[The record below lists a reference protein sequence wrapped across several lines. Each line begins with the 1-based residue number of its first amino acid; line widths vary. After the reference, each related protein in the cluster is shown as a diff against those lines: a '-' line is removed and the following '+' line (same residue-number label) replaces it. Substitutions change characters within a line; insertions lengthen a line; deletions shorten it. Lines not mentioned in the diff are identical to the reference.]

1 MATGSII
8 LPVQSAKLPSSN
20 PARIDGSTVNW
31 KLLFDAATSQSAWW
45 QFRLPANYSGSPV
58 LKLQFAPQ
66 STQSGTLAAVWR
78 AYAEGV
84 APGSDIATDTYGSA
98 NSATS
103 TLANN
108 QAAGILTE
116 LSISLSNI
124 GGAFAAG
131 NFVKIM
137 VDRNAASGSDT
148 ATGDMALVNATLEY
162 TTT

>member
-1 MATGSII
+1 MATGTIL
-8 LPVQSAKLPSSN
+8 LPVQAAKLPSAN

-45 QFRLPANYSGSPV
+45 QFRLPVNYASSPV
-58 LKLQFAPQ
+58 LKLQFSPQ
-66 STQSGTLAAVWR
+66 TTQSGTLAAVFR

-84 APGSDIATDTYGSA
+84 APGSDIATDSYGAA

-103 TLANN
+103 TLSNN

-116 LSISLSNI
+116 LSIPLSTI
-124 GGAFAAG
+124 GGSFTPG
-131 NFVKIM
+131 NFVKVK
-137 VDRNAASGSDT
+137 VDRDAANGSDT
-148 ATGDMALVNATLEY
+148 ATGDMALVNASLEY